1 MAKIFSFSSW
11 ISISCWFWTSVIF
24 PEDDDDK
31 NTTPSNKL
39 SNLVPESSNL
49 KSSIEYSDTNN
60 QFFAKK
66 RRSFIP
72 SENNL
77 DGGVTSETE
86 DGKTKEHSGE
96 ESILASGNSDDSKK
110 IFKNSAEP
118 EGSGGPG
125 TIRVSIFTIYF
136 HKTMFRV
143 LFGDMSHPMICMQ
156 LLI

>member
-1 MAKIFSFSSW
+1 MAKIFFFSLW
-11 ISISCWFWTSVIF
+11 VSISCWFWTSLFF

-31 NTTPSNKL
+31 ITTPSNKL
-39 SNLVPESSNL
+39 SNLVPESNNL

-60 QFFAKK
+60 QFNAKT

-86 DGKTKEHSGE
+86 DRETKEHSGE
-96 ESILASGNSDDSKK
+96 ESNVASGNSDDSTK

-125 TIRVSIFTIYF
+125 TIWVSIFKIYF
-136 HKTMFRV
+136 YNTMFRV

-156 LLI
+156 FPI